1 METNKTYKEY
11 LETYYEDMK
20 KKYKLV
26 GDPNTYY
33 DEKSFKKLHYTE
45 MSDKQLKDKIHQ
57 YTKGNMNEI
66 KRFRIYVFNDIL
78 MKRRMSKLN
87 KIKSNIV

>member
-1 METNKTYKEY
+1 MDTNKTYKEY

-26 GDPNTYY
+26 GDPKTYY
-33 DEKSFKKLHYTE
+33 DEKTFKKLHYTD
-45 MSDKQLKDKIHQ
+45 MSDKQLKDKIYQ
-57 YTKGNMNEI
+57 YTNGKMNEV
-66 KRFRIYVFNDIL
+66 KRYRIFLFNDIL
-78 MKRRMSKLN
+78 MERRILKLN